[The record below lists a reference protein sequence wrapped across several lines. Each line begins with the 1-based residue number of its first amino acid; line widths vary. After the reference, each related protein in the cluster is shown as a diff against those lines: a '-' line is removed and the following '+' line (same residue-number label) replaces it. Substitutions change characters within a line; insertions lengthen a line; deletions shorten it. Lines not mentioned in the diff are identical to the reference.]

1 MLDLASM
8 TWETEGKPPTL
19 TYELCNNLCDDIESV
34 PYHKVTWPITVL
46 LPALRDVPLACQ
58 CCTSC
63 TDRFNNVH
71 SRYRCLLLVA
81 RGGQWTS
88 RMLSRSWT
96 VACSSGTRQT

>member
-46 LPALRDVPLACQ
+46 LPALHDVSLACQ
-58 CCTSC
+58 CWTC
-63 TDRFNNVH
+63 TDH
-71 SRYRCLLLVA
+71 L
-81 RGGQWTS
+81 T
-88 RMLSRSWT
+88 
-96 VACSSGTRQT
+96 ACTPAAGVYFWWQEGTNGLPECC